1 MWKNLSLISRISL
14 EQKQTAISSAR
25 RGQTLSKW
33 EKGKV
38 KKLPSKLS
46 EWVVIL
52 AGQLLLAETWT
63 RARRKML
70 FLSLFY
76 CNHRRR
82 VSTVVI
88 HFALCAIQDIF
99 QFGDP
104 EKWQSESETLRAAQ
118 MKWRCVVCRC
128 IYREKENTTHVTQ
141 LLFVLSISTRE
152 VYYAMHSP
160 VSPWLRKSLEHQ
172 NL

>member
-14 EQKQTAISSAR
+14 EQKQTAISRAR

-46 EWVVIL
+46 E
-52 AGQLLLAETWT
+52 LLYWLGN
-63 RARRKML
+63 
-70 FLSLFY
+70 Y
-76 CNHRRR
+76 CSR
-82 VSTVVI
+82 
-88 HFALCAIQDIF
+88 
-99 QFGDP
+99 GD
-104 EKWQSESETLRAAQ
+104 LNARAAQ
-118 MKWRCVVCRC
+118 NAFSLSFLLQSSTQSVHCGNTLCIVCHTRHISIWWPRKVAKRIRDAARGTNEVALRCLPLY
-128 IYREKENTTHVTQ
+128 IQREKENTTHVTQ